1 MVAPPHELSGLES
14 AAFHPVAWAL
24 GFRTSPKFLFT
35 RTAAIDRDGLMELL
49 DLLIRVFTENGYLA
63 VFTILLICG
72 FGVPIPEDISLVAG
86 GVISGL
92 GYANVHVMC
101 AVGIT
106 GVLAGD
112 SLMFML
118 GRVFGERAL
127 KLRWVA
133 YLMTPRR
140 YAQVQAKFSRYG
152 NRLMF
157 VARFL
162 PGLRSPIYLTAGMT
176 RRVSFMRFFLLD
188 GFAALISVPVWVYL
202 GHYGAL
208 HRDWLLTWLDRGKVV
223 AILVALAIVALVV
236 AWFWKRAAR
245 RRALL
250 NLREIRRQRQS

>member
-1 MVAPPHELSGLES
+1 MG
-14 AAFHPVAWAL
+14 
-24 GFRTSPKFLFT
+24 
-35 RTAAIDRDGLMELL
+35 LL
-49 DLLIRVFTENGYLA
+49 DFLIGVFTENGYLA

-112 SLMFML
+112 SLMFMV

-127 KLRWVA
+127 RLRWVA
-133 YLMTPRR
+133 YLLTPRR
-140 YAQVQAKFSRYG
+140 YAKVQAKFQRYG

-176 RRVSFMRFFLLD
+176 RRVSFWRFFLLD
-188 GFAALISVPVWVYL
+188 GLGALVSVPVWVYL

-208 HRDWLLTWLDRGKVV
+208 HRDWLMTWLDRGKVV
-223 AILVALAIVALVV
+223 VILVAAVIVALGV
-236 AWFWKRAAR
+236 AWFWR
-245 RRALL
+245 RRARHRALL
-250 NLREIRRQRQS
+250 TLRQVRRKRGN